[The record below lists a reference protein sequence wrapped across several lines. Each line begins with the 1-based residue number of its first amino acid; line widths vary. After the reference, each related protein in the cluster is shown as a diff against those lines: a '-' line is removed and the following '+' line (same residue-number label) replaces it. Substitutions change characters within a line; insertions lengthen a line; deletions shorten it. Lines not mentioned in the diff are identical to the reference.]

1 MARVA
6 IVTGGA
12 SEIGAAVALRLAQCG
27 MGVAL
32 LDENACTDTAHRITE
47 LGMRS
52 AAIGADVTDA
62 TSVDA
67 ALAEVCS
74 TLGDPEVLVNV
85 VGDALPE
92 PDWYASTASR
102 LRAVFLLSRAVV
114 DPMIKNGGGRI
125 ITVAECSNATIWA
138 GLSGFTR
145 TIALELSPFG
155 ITSNVIDPA
164 HVAGALPFLVGAEA
178 STVTGQVVSV

>member
-12 SEIGAAVALRLAQCG
+12 SKIGAAVAVRLAECG
-27 MGVAL
+27 MDVAL
-32 LDENACTDTAHRITE
+32 LDENACADTVHRITE

-52 AAIGADVTDA
+52 VAIGADVTDA
-62 TSVDA
+62 TPVDA

-74 TLGDPEVLVNV
+74 ALGDPEVLVNV
-85 VGDALPE
+85 VGGALPE
-92 PDWYASTASR
+92 PDWYASTAGL
-102 LRAVFLLSRAVV
+102 LRGVFLLSRAVV
-114 DPMIKNGGGRI
+114 DPMIKNGRGRI
-125 ITVAECSNATIWA
+125 ITVAGCSNATIWA

-155 ITSNVIDPA
+155 ITSNVVDPA
-164 HVAGALPFLVGAEA
+164 HIVGALPFLVGDEA